1 MSLDAVVLDHY
12 TECWESMYNKT
23 VLDHF
28 ANPRNVGVIENAD
41 GCARVQ
47 SPVHNDLVDLYIR
60 VEEGII
66 IDVKY
71 RVSGCVAAIAS
82 SSMASEMVKGVILE
96 EALEL
101 TAEQVAAALGGL
113 PESKVQCSV
122 LAPSALRQA
131 VEDYLRN
138 HPKVSPRS
146 TSRVGPA
153 ASQT

>member
-1 MSLDAVVLDHY
+1 
-12 TECWESMYNKT
+12 
-23 VLDHF
+23 
-28 ANPRNVGVIENAD
+28 
-41 GCARVQ
+41 
-47 SPVHNDLVDLYIR
+47 
-60 VEEGII
+60 
-66 IDVKY
+66 
-71 RVSGCVAAIAS
+71 
-82 SSMASEMVKGVILE
+82 MASEMVKGVTLE

-146 TSRVGPA
+146 ISRVGPA
-153 ASQT
+153 VSQT